1 MKTITIVILSIT
13 IMIIIIAIIFG
24 CVFGIKH
31 NSDIGT
37 TIPQKGFYIEL
48 AFPNPKTPPA
58 YVKIEPTQTVET
70 LKQKIYSKYGSYYND
85 QYQVLFLP
93 NNEIMTDKARTLS
106 SYNVSSGTVILV
118 RTSNIL
124 SEKVKKLCSSSSNNN
139 CYCMAPPSFAYGQL
153 PYCIENT
160 EPYDGNEPSSVN
172 LYTTSSQECQKNCTP
187 ENVNKKNYWIQK
199 SIEPPQKSVPMLIGW
214 YDKDQIP
221 MYLQAYTCPFPENS
235 NTLIA
240 TKDKKMASI
249 FNVEFL
255 DKVGTIKLFY
265 KSEQNEW
272 YQLFTRRINSMKIFK
287 IQKLQKSKWAL
298 EAGGLTNC
306 FINFT
311 PQFGQ
316 PNSYCPLFKLV
327 NNNNDYISEIPGNT
341 TIKCQINVPL
351 TDKVDKMYINDP
363 FDKDLYG
370 LIYKNST
377 DNIAIDVE
385 ATWNREDPHYAFF
398 TTMDTNP
405 TYSFNEWQNTMTG
418 SISLV
423 KSFTGSISFQ
433 NQYLGIDNY
442 PVFYELTDIIK
453 NRPFFSPYTFKF
465 NVNNERTN
473 TAINLYNVSRT
484 IRGKNG
490 NVDKYGDVFYLSLEG
505 AGASKPLVPKSE
517 FPDEY
522 WITFQYFIPESYQ
535 INGKN
540 TVIQILY
547 QNSATVAAI
556 ATNNENLSQARSPV
570 VIYNPDNLEDRGN
583 IDFNKDFCIRALF
596 VNTNSEII
604 NKNEFVKIGTFQEN
618 TYNLPFEFNNE
629 FSRYRVQKLP
639 Y

>member
-1 MKTITIVILSIT
+1 MNAITIIVIFSI
-13 IMIIIIAIIFG
+13 ILIIIIAIILG
-24 CVFGIKH
+24 CVFGIKQ

-37 TIPQKGFYIEL
+37 TKPEKGFYIEL
-48 AFPNPKTPPA
+48 SFPDPKTPHA
-58 YVKIEPTQTVET
+58 YVKIEPTETVET
-70 LKQKIYSKYGSYYND
+70 LKKKIYTKYGSYYND

-93 NNEIMTDKARTLS
+93 NSEIMSDKTRTLA
-106 SYNVSSGTVILV
+106 SYNMTNGTVILV
-118 RTSNIL
+118 RISNFL
-124 SEKVKKLCSSSSNNN
+124 SGKVKKLCSDSSTNN
-139 CYCMAPPSFAYGQL
+139 CYCMAPSRFAYGQL

-160 EPYDGNEPSSVN
+160 EIYDDNEPGSIN
-172 LYTTSSQECQKNCTP
+172 LPMTSSQECQKNCTP
-187 ENVNKKNYWIQK
+187 ENVIKKDYWIQK
-199 SIEPPQKSVPMLIGW
+199 PIEFPKNSVSTLIGF
-214 YDKDQIP
+214 YDNNQTP
-221 MYLQAYTCPFPENS
+221 LYLQAYTCPFPENS
-235 NTLIA
+235 GMLVL

-265 KSEQNEW
+265 KSEQNDW
-272 YQLFTRRINSMKIFK
+272 YQLFTRRNNVTTIFK
-287 IQKLQKSKWAL
+287 NFKLQKSKWSL
-298 EAGGLTNC
+298 DEGTLIGC
-306 FINFT
+306 FIDIT
-311 PQFGQ
+311 PYYGQ

-327 NNNNDYISEIPGNT
+327 NNNNEYISEIPNNT
-341 TIKCQINVPL
+341 TTKSEINVPL
-351 TDKVDKMYINDP
+351 TDKVDKMFLNDP

-370 LIYKNST
+370 IIYEN
-377 DNIAIDVE
+377 NGRYID
-385 ATWNREDPHYAFF
+385 ATWTRQDSHYAFF
-398 TTMDTNP
+398 TTMDSNP
-405 TYSFNEWQNTMTG
+405 TYTFNEWQNTMT
-418 SISLV
+418 SSNSLV

-433 NQYLGIDNY
+433 NKYLGIDNNY
-442 PVFYELTDIIK
+442 PVYYELTAILK

-484 IRGKNG
+484 IRGING
-490 NVDKYGDVFYLSLEG
+490 NVDKYGDIFYLSLEG
-505 AGASKPLVPKSE
+505 AGASKPLVQKSE

-540 TVIQILY
+540 TVLQILY

-556 ATNNENLSQARSPV
+556 ATNIENLSQARSPV